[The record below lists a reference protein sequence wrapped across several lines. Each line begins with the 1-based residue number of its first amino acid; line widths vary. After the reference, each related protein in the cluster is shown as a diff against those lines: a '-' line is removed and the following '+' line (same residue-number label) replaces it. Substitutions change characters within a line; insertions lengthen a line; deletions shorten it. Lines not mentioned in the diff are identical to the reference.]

1 MDSFSNLPKVASFT
15 SLGRNL
21 IKRYVDNYSAQSI
34 RYSELHD
41 IKPPTQ
47 KWATNSGNLF
57 REDDDGK
64 QEVANSDYIPFVQ
77 SFFTCVLLSSKAR
90 RQLLT
95 KVVYTGQ
102 HSPRVCTDRG
112 TRWRMAPSGLGCGMA
127 RVILQVFNFHLVR
140 AYETQYIFLA
150 TRLQLCLVKY

>member
-112 TRWRMAPSGLGCGMA
+112 TRWRRPALAAGWHVSFCRSLIFIWC
-127 RVILQVFNFHLVR
+127 VR
-140 AYETQYIFLA
+140 MKQYIFFSKKIIIMFSKIL
-150 TRLQLCLVKY
+150 K